1 MTSAS
6 VAIFDD
12 NTHFLV
18 AINILLKKTDYAV
31 VGRFLDCKDLIQ
43 RLDLAKPDIILMDI
57 DMPGINGIEAVKI
70 IRKSNKTVRILMQSA
85 FDDDDKIFKA
95 ILAGANGYIL
105 KSDIS
110 EKLIDALDDVSKGGT
125 PLSSII
131 ATKVFS
137 LFQYLAQNPAQNP
150 PQKTEYRLTK
160 REKEILVFLVEG
172 MSYKMVA
179 QDLSISYETVHS
191 HIKNIYKKLHVASMT
206 EAVSK
211 AIRERIV

>member
-1 MTSAS
+1 MTSTS

-12 NTHFLV
+12 NAHFLI
-18 AINILLKKTDYAV
+18 AINALLRKTDYV
-31 VGRFLDCKDLIQ
+31 VTGRFSDCTDLNQ
-43 RLDLAKPDIILMDI
+43 KLELAKPDIILMDI
-57 DMPGINGIEAVKI
+57 DMPDINGIEAVTR
-70 IRKSNKTVRILMQSA
+70 IRKSDKTVRILMQSA

-110 EKLIDALDDVSKGGT
+110 EKLIDALHDVTQGGT
-125 PLSSII
+125 PLSSTI

-137 LFQYLAQNPAQNP
+137 LFQFLAQNTAQNQP
-150 PQKTEYRLTK
+150 VKTDYNLTK

-172 MSYKMVA
+172 MSYKMIA